1 MASRFNFQFAH
12 EHSLLTFDKITTL
25 RKSNCV
31 YVQENLNE
39 NC

>member
-1 MASRFNFQFAH
+1 MASSFNFQFAH
-12 EHSLLTFDKITTL
+12 EHSLTFDKITTL